1 MLLSIQDRRMD
12 AVSKTESFFAPA
24 IIAVLVAA
32 FAVTVGY
39 MWWRSCKTMPS
50 YESFQNAGPNM
61 AAAAMEANPEATTGV
76 TDSVQEGFAGP
87 ARGSGAPD
95 CLRTSADA
103 AKVYELLSS
112 KVPTTEEGPDDLRE
126 MALILGKISCF
137 KRDLTGTAGVVEA
150 TRGQPF
156 STSHDMEPVAETTA
170 RCFAK
175 TIPQRDLQ
183 LSLDKWGSRG
193 TFLIKRLCTSMNLS
207 GGEEKEALESFGRA
221 MADLADIA
229 IGRCCG
235 GDVKIAGKDGPRMVG
250 GYEPPVLSSLREYG
264 GYY

>member
-1 MLLSIQDRRMD
+1 MD

-24 IIAVLVAA
+24 VIAVLVAA
-32 FAVTVGY
+32 LAVTVGY
-39 MWWRSCKTMPS
+39 MWWSSCKTMPS

-61 AAAAMEANPEATTGV
+61 AAAMEVNPEATTGV
-76 TDSVQEGFAGP
+76 TESVAEGFAGP
-87 ARGSGAPD
+87 ARGAGAPD
-95 CLRTSADA
+95 CMRSSADA
-103 AKVYELLSS
+103 ARVYELLSS

-126 MALILGKISCF
+126 MTLILGKISCF

-150 TRGQPF
+150 TRRQPF
-156 STSHDMEPVAETTA
+156 STAHDMEPVAETTA

-193 TFLIKRLCTSMNLS
+193 TFLIKRLCTSLSLS
-207 GGEEKEALESFGRA
+207 GGEEKEALEAFGRA

-229 IGRCCG
+229 MGRCCG
-235 GDVKIAGKDGPRMVG
+235 GTVKIAGKDGPRMVG
-250 GYEPPVLSSLREYG
+250 GYEPPVLTSLREYG